1 MQGNVLGQIGGN
13 TALNIFTQPN
23 EPTKK
28 EGIWIKTP
36 EKYKYEK
43 VQFVDDYDSIL
54 ADYIRLTDMPF
65 NFAVGVAVKLNI
77 YLLGSRDSDH
87 ESNNYNYKYDTLTD
101 TYTKLTDIPFDFSYS
116 SVVAVGT
123 DIYILG
129 GEANKNNQKYN
140 YKYDTLTDTY
150 TKLTD
155 IPFKFEGTNSA
166 VAIDDDVYLFN
177 SSYYASEG
185 SYNYKYD
192 TLIDVYTRLSDVPF
206 DFTGGLSTS
215 INKDIYL
222 FSYNNE
228 YKYNTDTDTYIKL
241 ADLPE
246 SVGGGG
252 AVAIDTDVYIF
263 SGTVQLKYDSIA
275 NNYEEIT
282 NAPVGFPIKVS
293 KDIYLI
299 GSNNLENYK
308 YRTNKEVSNK
318 NILIEVKKH
327 GTKLEL
333 NKVLETLFSNAKIYD
348 NGELQDYLTYYGNGE
363 EWILLNGSD
372 FIQSTN
378 TLEYLLNFKG
388 ES

>member
-77 YLLGSRDSDH
+77 YLLGSRDSNY

-101 TYTKLTDIPFDFSYS
+101 TYTKLTDIPF
-116 SVVAVGT
+116 
-123 DIYILG
+123 
-129 GEANKNNQKYN
+129 
-140 YKYDTLTDTY
+140 
-150 TKLTD
+150 
-155 IPFKFEGTNSA
+155 KFEGNNSA
-166 VAIDDDVYLFN
+166 VAIDNDVYLFN

-192 TLIDVYTRLSDVPF
+192 TLTDIYTRLSDIPF
-206 DFTGGLSTS
+206 DFTGGLSAS

-246 SVGGGG
+246 SVGDGG

-263 SGTVQLKYDSIA
+263 SVTVQLKYDSIS

-293 KDIYLI
+293 KDVYLI
-299 GSNNLENYK
+299 GGSNDLGNYK

-333 NKVLETLFSNAKIYD
+333 NKVLETLFSNVKIYD